1 MKKETIAIIVSVLVV
16 VSFVGG
22 MFTESVIDLFEPE
35 VDRGVPSVI
44 LYECENGTATW
55 FQTHIL
61 YGTGNTVYPDSW
73 RISFSIVNKTTGEI
87 IPGHYTYCELR
98 N

>member
-1 MKKETIAIIVSVLVV
+1 MKKETIGIIVSVLVV
-16 VSFVGG
+16 VAFVLG
-22 MFTESVIDLFEPE
+22 MFTEGHIDLFEKE

-55 FQTHIL
+55 FETDIL
-61 YGTGNTVYPDSW
+61 YGTGSTIYPDSYEIRW
-73 RISFSIVNKTTGEI
+73 SLRNITTGEI
-87 IPGHYTYCELR
+87 TPGRYTYCELR